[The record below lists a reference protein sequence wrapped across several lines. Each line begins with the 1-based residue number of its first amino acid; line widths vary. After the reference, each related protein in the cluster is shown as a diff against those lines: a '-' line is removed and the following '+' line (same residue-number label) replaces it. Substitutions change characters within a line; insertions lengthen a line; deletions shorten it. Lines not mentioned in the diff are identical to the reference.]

1 MFGAKG
7 KLYNLDTAVQR
18 LQRLLLNL
26 DKNCKL
32 WNACR
37 GSLHKTFFGPTSVAA
52 FLSMKSKFA

>member
-52 FLSMKSKFA
+52 NLHD